1 MRLIIETDEK
11 TITAAAPI
19 STEPGRGDAIDG
31 GAPAASLFQSVTAAA
46 PARTETGNFGDGID
60 GGQPPEFLVQ
70 ALKSAASPARSTTGS
85 ESSDG
90 GAARNT

>member
-31 GAPAASLFQSVTAAA
+31 GAPAASLFQSMTANAT
-46 PARTETGNFGDGID
+46 PRTESGNFGEGID
-60 GGQPPEFLVQ
+60 GGKPPEFLVQ
-70 ALKSAASPARSTTGS
+70 ALKSAASPAKSTGS
-85 ESSDG
+85 EGSDG